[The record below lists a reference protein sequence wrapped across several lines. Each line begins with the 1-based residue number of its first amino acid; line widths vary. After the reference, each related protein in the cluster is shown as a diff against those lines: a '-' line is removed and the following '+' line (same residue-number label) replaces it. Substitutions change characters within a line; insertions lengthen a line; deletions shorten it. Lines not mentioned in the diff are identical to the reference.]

1 MAEVIVASA
10 IFMGMSLLLAHLL
23 VQNQRASHKISEQS
37 DVTATL
43 MLVFEKVR
51 NELKHSRVVG
61 IDPDNGGLR
70 YWIVE
75 RGANGLPVLTS
86 NGLPNW
92 QPGAPADPE
101 VGILYLNAGTGTLWK
116 EFRGAA
122 QPLVPLGPDA
132 ELQFVLNPSNNTVVL
147 SGVIGQRNQHDASRD
162 NKMPFAYQI
171 CLSNNE

>member
-1 MAEVIVASA
+1 
-10 IFMGMSLLLAHLL
+10 MSLLLATLL
-23 VQNQRASHKISEQS
+23 LQNQRAAHKISEQS

-70 YWIVE
+70 YWVVA
-75 RGANGLPVLTS
+75 RAPNGLPLLNA

-92 QPGAPADPE
+92 LPGPPAAPD
-101 VGILYLNAGTGTLWK
+101 VGVLYLDADTGMLWK
-116 EFRGAA
+116 EFQGAA
-122 QPLVPLGPDA
+122 QPLVPLGPAA
-132 ELQFVLNPSNNTVVL
+132 ELQFVWNPSNNSVVL
-147 SGVIGQRNQHDASRD
+147 SGVIGQRNVHDATRD

-171 CLSNNE
+171 CMSNNE